1 MPSNPNPNS
10 TPPPSNKPRRRPAP
24 GVGGNFLWIIVL
36 ALVVVWFLFNSS
48 NTGATIEWGDFILLL
63 NNHNLKEVVVSTDH
77 LTGKLK
83 DDVTAEKLPAL
94 FKQSQ
99 DKQDW
104 LNKLGKSKRFTV
116 DRVRLDDLS
125 LLPRLQKE
133 VEEHGMQLTQEPDHF
148 SWLPQA
154 LMLFLPA
161 LLLLGLFLFL
171 LPRFRDPLGGGF
183 LSNYIKSPARR
194 YERSKMRV
202 TFDDVAGMQNAKSE
216 LQEVVEFLRAPEKFQ
231 RLGAVVP
238 KGVLLVGPPGTGK
251 TLLARAVAGEAGV
264 PFYSISG
271 SEFIQ
276 MFVGVGAS
284 RVRDMFKTAK
294 DNAPAILFIDE
305 IDAVG
310 RMRGAGVGGG
320 SDEREQTLNQIL
332 SEMDGFTPTETVI
345 VMAATN
351 RPDVLDSALL
361 RPGRFDRH
369 ITIDRPTWQGR
380 LSILKV
386 HTRNKPLADDVNLES
401 IARGMIGMTG
411 ADLRN
416 LANEAALL
424 ATRENKNKID
434 RSDFERAADRVLI
447 GPKREEVLSPE
458 EKRRTAY
465 HETGH
470 ALVAW
475 LVPEGEKPMKVSI
488 VPRGRT
494 GGVNM
499 LAPDEDRY
507 HHGLDYFKAR
517 LVGLMGGRA
526 IERLIYNQPYA
537 GVEMDLKQATKLA
550 RYMVTHWGMSDRLG
564 PMSFRMGEEHVFL
577 GKELQE
583 PRDFS
588 ENTAAVIDEEVQK
601 LLREADQHAYELLQ
615 ANRDKVERIVEAL
628 LQREELFREE
638 IDAILKESSNGIV
651 TQPSSSGSIIAP
663 GERGI

>member
-1 MPSNPNPNS
+1 MPSNLTPTPN
-10 TPPPSNKPRRRPAP
+10 TPNKPRRRPAP
-24 GVGGNFLWIIVL
+24 GMGGNFLWLIILVL
-36 ALVVVWFLFNSS
+36 LIFYFLFAGT
-48 NTGATIEWGDFILLL
+48 NTAPTIEWGDFWILL
-63 NNHNLKEVVVSTDH
+63 NQHKLKKVVVGSDR
-77 LTGKLK
+77 LTGELK
-83 DDVTAEKLPAL
+83 DTDTKDLPESVKKSLEKLH
-94 FKQSQ
+94 
-99 DKQDW
+99 
-104 LNKLGKSKRFTV
+104 GSKKFSVERI
-116 DRVRLDDLS
+116 RIEDLT

-133 VEEHGMQLTQEPDHF
+133 VEEYDMQLVQEPDHF
-148 SWLPQA
+148 SWLPQL
-154 LMLFLPA
+154 LMMLLPA
-161 LLLLGLFLFL
+161 ALLLGLLLFL

-183 LSNYIKSPARR
+183 LSSYIKSPARR

-332 SEMDGFTPTETVI
+332 SEMDGFTPNEAVI

-380 LSILKV
+380 LAILKV
-386 HTRNKPLADDVNLES
+386 HTRNKPLADDVNLEA
-401 IARGMIGMTG
+401 IARNMIGMTG

-424 ATRENKNKID
+424 ATREGKNKIE
-434 RSDFERAADRVLI
+434 RIDFERAADRVLI

-465 HETGH
+465 HEAGH

-475 LVPEGEKPMKVSI
+475 LMPEAEKPMKISI
-488 VPRGRT
+488 VPRGRA
-494 GGVNM
+494 GGVTM
-499 LAPDEDRY
+499 IPPDEDRF

-517 LVGLMGGRA
+517 LIWLMGGRA
-526 IERLIYNQPYA
+526 IERLIYGQPYA
-537 GVEMDLKQATKLA
+537 GVEEDLRQATKLA
-550 RYMVTHWGMSDRLG
+550 RYMVTHWGMSERLG
-564 PMSFRMGEEHVFL
+564 PMSFRMGEEHIFL
-577 GKELQE
+577 GKEIQE

-588 ENTAAVIDEEVQK
+588 ETTAAIIDEEVQK
-601 LLREADQHAYELLQ
+601 LLREADERAYDLLK
-615 ANRDKVERIVEAL
+615 ANRDKVERIVDAL
-628 LQREELFREE
+628 MQREELLREE
-638 IDAILKESSNGIV
+638 IDAILKEENNGVAAQAAAGHV
-651 TQPSSSGSIIAP
+651 TA
-663 GERGI
+663 

>member
-1 MPSNPNPNS
+1 MPSNPTPNPN
-10 TPPPSNKPRRRPAP
+10 TPPNKPRRRPAP
-24 GVGGNFLWIIVL
+24 GVGGNFLWIIIL
-36 ALVVVWFLFNSS
+36 ALVIVWFLFNG
-48 NTGATIEWGDFILLL
+48 TTTAPTIEWGDFIVLL
-63 NNHNLKEVVVSTDH
+63 NKHKLKKVMVGTDH
-77 LTGKLK
+77 ITGELK
-83 DDVTAEKLPAL
+83 DTGAEDLPEQVRKSLDKLH
-94 FKQSQ
+94 
-99 DKQDW
+99 
-104 LNKLGKSKRFTV
+104 GSKKFSVERI
-116 DRVRLDDLS
+116 RIEDLT
-125 LLPRLQKE
+125 LLPRLQEE
-133 VEEHGMQLTQEPDHF
+133 VEKQGMQLTQEPDHF
-148 SWLPQA
+148 SWLPQM
-154 LMLFLPA
+154 LMLILPA
-161 LLLLGLFLFL
+161 ALLLGLFIFL

-238 KGVLLVGPPGTGK
+238 KGVLLIGPPGTGK

-264 PFYSISG
+264 PFFSISG

-294 DNAPAILFIDE
+294 DSAPAILFIDE

-332 SEMDGFTPTETVI
+332 SEMDGFTPTEAVI

-369 ITIDRPTWQGR
+369 VTIDRPTWQGR
-380 LSILKV
+380 LAILKV
-386 HTRNKPLADDVNLES
+386 HTRNKPLADDVNLET

-424 ATRENKNKID
+424 ATREGKNKID
-434 RSDFERAADRVLI
+434 RADFERAADRVLI

-458 EKRRTAY
+458 DKRRTAY
-465 HETGH
+465 HEAGH
-470 ALVAW
+470 ALCAW
-475 LVPEGEKPMKVSI
+475 LTPKSDPIFKLTI
-488 VPRGRT
+488 IPRGRSLGMT
-494 GGVNM
+494 RFR
-499 LAPDEDRY
+499 PDEER
-507 HHGLDYFKAR
+507 LDYTQQQLMTR
-517 LVGLMGGRA
+517 LIVAMGGRA
-526 IERLIYNQPYA
+526 ADRLIFNEATSGANQ
-537 GVEMDLKQATKLA
+537 DLKDATRIA
-550 RYMVTHWGMSDRLG
+550 RLMVTQFGMSDRIG
-564 PMSFRMGEEHVFL
+564 PVAYRIGEEHIFL
-577 GKELQE
+577 GKEIQE

-588 ENTAAVIDEEVQK
+588 EGTAAVVDEEVRRI
-601 LLREADQHAYELLQ
+601 LREADDHAYNLLKDH
-615 ANRDKVERIVEAL
+615 RHLMERLVEAL
-628 LQREELFREE
+628 MQREELLREE
-638 IDAILKESSNGIV
+638 IDALLKEESNGIV
-651 TQPSSSGSIIAP
+651 TQPASENSGILTEP
-663 GERGI
+663 RP

>member
-1 MPSNPNPNS
+1 MPSKLTPNS
-10 TPPPSNKPRRRPAP
+10 KTPPSPKPRRRPAP
-24 GVGGNFLWIIVL
+24 GSGGNILWLIIL
-36 ALVVVWFLFNSS
+36 ALIITWFFFNGTTTTPSLD
-48 NTGATIEWGDFILLL
+48 WGDFWILL
-63 NNHNLKEVVVSTDH
+63 NQHRIKKVVVSGER
-77 LTGKLK
+77 L
-83 DDVTAEKLPAL
+83 TAELNDSSTEGLPEAV
-94 FKQSQ
+94 K
-99 DKQDW
+99 
-104 LNKLGKSKRFTV
+104 KSLE
-116 DRVRLDDLS
+116 RLHGSKKFSVERIRMEDQT
-125 LLPRLQKE
+125 LLPRLQEE
-133 VEEHGMQLTQEPDHF
+133 VEKHDMQLAQEPDHF
-148 SWLPQA
+148 SWLGQ
-154 LMLFLPA
+154 LLVMLLPA
-161 LLLLGLFLFL
+161 ALLLGLLLFL

-238 KGVLLVGPPGTGK
+238 KGVLLIGPPGTGK

-310 RMRGAGVGGG
+310 RMRGTGVGGG

-380 LSILKV
+380 LAILKV
-386 HTRNKPLADDVNLES
+386 HTRNKPLADDVNLEA
-401 IARGMIGMTG
+401 IARAMIGMTG

-424 ATRENKNKID
+424 ATREGKNKIE
-434 RSDFERAADRVLI
+434 RIDFERAADRVLI

-465 HETGH
+465 HEAGH

-475 LVPEGEKPMKVSI
+475 LMPEAEKPMKVSI
-488 VPRGRT
+488 VPRGRA
-494 GGVNM
+494 GGVTVIP
-499 LAPDEDRY
+499 PDEDRY

-517 LVGLMGGRA
+517 LVWLMGGRA
-526 IERLIYNQPYA
+526 IERLIYGQPYA
-537 GVEMDLKQATKLA
+537 GVEEDLRQATKMA
-550 RYMVTHWGMSDRLG
+550 RYMVTHWGMSERLG
-564 PMSFRMGEEHVFL
+564 PMSFRMGEEHIFL
-577 GKELQE
+577 GKEIQE

-588 ENTAAVIDEEVQK
+588 ETTAAIIDEEVQK
-601 LLREADQHAYELLQ
+601 LLREADERAYDLLK
-615 ANRDKVERIVEAL
+615 ANRDKVERIVYAL
-628 LQREELFREE
+628 MQREELLREE
-638 IDAILKESSNGIV
+638 IDALLKEENNGIV
-651 TQPSSSGSIIAP
+651 TQPAAGILS
-663 GERGI
+663 ERPA

>member
-1 MPSNPNPNS
+1 MPSDPTPNPNS
-10 TPPPSNKPRRRPAP
+10 NTPPSNKPRRRPAP

-36 ALVVVWFLFNSS
+36 ALVVIWFLFNGS
-48 NTGATIEWGDFILLL
+48 NTGGTIEWGDFWVLLT
-63 NNHNLKEVVVSTDH
+63 KS
-77 LTGKLK
+77 KLK
-83 DDVTAEKLPAL
+83 KVAVVGSDRISGELKDSYDTDGLPEQVKKTLEKLR
-94 FKQSQ
+94 
-99 DKQDW
+99 
-104 LNKLGKSKRFTV
+104 GKKFTV
-116 DRVRLDDLS
+116 ERIRLDDRALTD
-125 LLPRLQKE
+125 RLNQEAEK
-133 VEEHGMQLTQEPDHF
+133 GMQLTQEPDHL
-148 SWLPQA
+148 SWFIQP
-154 LMLFLPA
+154 LMVIVLPA
-161 LLLLGLFLFL
+161 VLLLALFMFL

-216 LQEVVEFLRAPEKFQ
+216 LQEVVEFLRSPEKFQ

-369 ITIDRPTWQGR
+369 VTIDRPTWQGR
-380 LSILKV
+380 LAILKV
-386 HTRNKPLADDVNLES
+386 HTRNKPLADDVNLEG

-424 ATRENKNKID
+424 ATREGKNKID
-434 RSDFERAADRVLI
+434 RIDFERAADRVLI

-494 GGVNM
+494 GGVNL

-517 LVGLMGGRA
+517 LIGLMGGRA
-526 IERLIYNQPYA
+526 IERLIYGQPYA

-564 PMSFRMGEEHVFL
+564 PMSFRMGEEHIFL
-577 GKELQE
+577 GKEIQE
-583 PRDFS
+583 ARDFS
-588 ENTAAVIDEEVQK
+588 ETTAAVIDEEVQK
-601 LLREADQHAYELLQ
+601 LLREADEHAFDLLK
-615 ANRDKVERIVEAL
+615 ANRDKVERIVDAL
-628 LQREELFREE
+628 MQREELLREE
-638 IDAILKESSNGIV
+638 IEALLNESSNGIV
-651 TQPSSSGSIIAP
+651 TQPSHPGGIIAP
-663 GERGI
+663 GERGL